1 MIYVRLGNKKRGP
14 IEMSPSKVDRYL
26 DLLEVLVSRPQR
38 IDRIEHQ
45 VKIEHQALLQ
55 RLDFLVA
62 NGVIEE
68 RRSSNK
74 QIAYAITERGLAVF
88 KTLRAFK
95 YFEKLRKSLPIVE
108 EAREIA
114 AALSKHSRARK
125 VE

>member
-1 MIYVRLGNKKRGP
+1 MIYVPLGNKKTVP
-14 IEMSPSKVDRYL
+14 IEMSPSKIDRYL
-26 DLLEVLVSRPQR
+26 NLLEILVSQPQR
-38 IDRIEHQ
+38 IDRIKHQ
-45 VKIEHQALLQ
+45 VKIDHQALKQ
-55 RLDFLVA
+55 HLDFLVA

-108 EAREIA
+108 EARQIA
-114 AALSKHSRARK
+114 AALSKHSRMWK
-125 VE
+125 EE

>member
-1 MIYVRLGNKKRGP
+1 MIYVRLGNKKTGP